1 MARPLRIKYQGAFYH
16 IISRGERRENIF
28 FDDRDRFKF
37 LEKLGETAQKF
48 NLKIHGYVL
57 MDNHFHLLMETP
69 DANLSTA
76 MHHINT
82 SYSNWFKSKHQI
94 IGSVFQGRYKSILV
108 EKDLYLLIL
117 SVYIHLNPVRA
128 EIVEKP
134 EEYKWSS
141 FRIYM
146 GGEKTISWIFT
157 EDILKMFLGS
167 REEYKEFVYHH
178 MNKDNEIKQ
187 KDIRGKHSILGRKEF
202 REKIMKQFKSGFK
215 KYDIRE
221 KPDLK
226 HLNRLTADDVKTIIL
241 KIFQIKE
248 EELLI
253 KTKNNKYRKLFL
265 YGLRKYTQL
274 SLREIGDLCG
284 MDYVAVFQ
292 MVKRFI
298 SDSACHP
305 ELKIMLEKFEREIL
319 KEKHIEC

>member
-1 MARPLRIKYQGAFYH
+1 MARPLRIEYQGAFYH

-28 FDDRDRFKF
+28 IDDRDRLKF
-37 LEKLGETAQKF
+37 LEKLGETALKF
-48 NLKIHGYVL
+48 KLKIHGYVL
-57 MDNHFHLLMETP
+57 MDNHFHLLIETP

-94 IGSVFQGRYKSILV
+94 IGSVFQGRYKSVLV

-134 EEYKWSS
+134 EKYEWSS
-141 FRIYM
+141 FGIYIR
-146 GGEKTISWIFT
+146 GEKSISWIFT

-167 REEYKEFVYHH
+167 REEYKEFVYQH

-187 KDIRGKHSILGRKEF
+187 KDIRGEHSILGRKEF
-202 REKIMKQFKSGFK
+202 RERIMKQFKSGLK
-215 KYDIRE
+215 KSDIRE

-226 HLNRLTADDVKTIIL
+226 HLNSLTVDDVRTIIL
-241 KIFQIKE
+241 KIFQIKKE
-248 EELLI
+248 DLLL

-265 YGLRKYTQL
+265 YGLKKYTQL
-274 SLREIGDLCG
+274 SLRGIGDLCG

-298 SDSACHP
+298 SDSVRHP

-319 KEKHIEC
+319 KEMNIEC